1 MSQSVTAAVT
11 LEKLKTLPTPTR
23 LEQIKVIDSQFSF
36 LGYPVLFARNY
47 EEQYLI
53 LFRLTETVEALT
65 DQPSMQL
72 SSGFSIRNRELE
84 NKETRVTS
92 NYLEL
97 AASRYIDISLLSAVV
112 DEVLNE
118 ISGDS
123 PQEIIDTCKKVIDR
137 WKRILSLESRQK
149 LSLIEQIGLIGELIC
164 LKHFLEIDVLPDLS
178 SWTGPDGGVHDFEFA
193 HQSIEV
199 KTTMSPG
206 SKTVNISGLWQL
218 EQINEVP
225 LLLLHLEIR
234 PDPMG
239 TTIGDLYDSIVSIA
253 GNQAD
258 KLNLLL
264 LNIGFD
270 PNKRNDYSNF
280 TFSLVQIAAYE
291 IRDGF
296 PKLTSSTIGEI
307 DPTGRVSDVTY
318 SIDLSNLEMIIASS
332 LEALRLTWK

>member
-53 LFRLTETVEALT
+53 LFRLTETVESLT

-84 NKETRVTS
+84 NKETRSTTK
-92 NYLEL
+92 YLEL

-123 PQEIIDTCKKVIDR
+123 PEEVIDTCKKVIDR
-137 WKRILSLESRQK
+137 WKRILSLESKQK
-149 LSLIEQIGLIGELIC
+149 LSMIEQIGLIGELIC
-164 LKHFLEIDVLPDLS
+164 LKYFIEIDVLQDFTT
-178 SWTGPDGGVHDFEFA
+178 WTGPDGGVHDFEFA

-218 EQINEVP
+218 EQIDLLP

-253 GNQAD
+253 GNQVD

-270 PNKRNDYSNF
+270 PNKRSEYSNF
-280 TFSLVQIAAYE
+280 TFSFVQIAAYE
-291 IRDGF
+291 IRDDF
-296 PKLTSSTIGEI
+296 PKLTSSTLVGI

-318 SIDLSNLEMIIASS
+318 SINLSNLEMISASS
-332 LEALRLTWK
+332 MESLRLSWE

>member
-23 LEQIKVIDSQFSF
+23 LEQIKVIDSQFTF
-36 LGYPVLFARNY
+36 LGHPVLFARNY

-53 LFRLTETVEALT
+53 LFRLTGATVALHEL
-65 DQPSMQL
+65 PSMQL
-72 SSGFSIRNRELE
+72 SSGFSIRNRELK
-84 NKETRVTS
+84 NKENMVTS

-118 ISGDS
+118 ISSDS

-164 LKHFLEIDVLPDLS
+164 VKHFIEINVLPDLS
-178 SWTGPDGGVHDFEFA
+178 AWTGPDGGVHDFEFSTR
-193 HQSIEV
+193 SIEV

-206 SKTVNISGLWQL
+206 SKAVNISGLWQL

-225 LLLLHLEIR
+225 LLLLHLEIT
-234 PDPMG
+234 PDPLG
-239 TTIGDLYDSIVSIA
+239 TTIANLYDSIASLA
-253 GNQAD
+253 GNQLD
-258 KLNLLL
+258 KLNSLLL
-264 LNIGFD
+264 SVGFD
-270 PNKRNDYSNF
+270 PNKKNDYSNF
-280 TFSLVQIAAYE
+280 TFSFVQVAAYE
-291 IRDGF
+291 VRDNF
-296 PKLTSSTIGEI
+296 PKLTSRILSGV
-307 DPTGRVSDVTY
+307 DPTRRISDVTY
-318 SIDLSNLEMIIASS
+318 SIDLSNLEMISGSS
-332 LEALRLTWK
+332 LEVLGLEWI

>member
-11 LEKLKTLPTPTR
+11 LDKLKTLPTPTR

-53 LFRLTETVEALT
+53 LFRLNENVEVLN
-65 DQPSMQL
+65 DQQPMQL

-118 ISGDS
+118 IAGDI
-123 PQEIIDTCKKVIDR
+123 PQEIIDTCKRVIDR

-164 LKHFLEIDVLPDLS
+164 LKHFLEIDVLQDLT

-193 HQSIEV
+193 HRSIEV
-199 KTTMSPG
+199 KTTISPG
-206 SKTVNISGLWQL
+206 SKTVDISGLWQL
-218 EQINEVP
+218 EQFAEVP

-264 LNIGFD
+264 LNIGF
-270 PNKRNDYSNF
+270 
-280 TFSLVQIAAYE
+280 E
-291 IRDGF
+291 
-296 PKLTSSTIGEI
+296 PK
-307 DPTGRVSDVTY
+307 
-318 SIDLSNLEMIIASS
+318 
-332 LEALRLTWK
+332 K

>member
-36 LGYPVLFARNY
+36 LGYPILFARNY
-47 EEQYLI
+47 EKQYLI

-65 DQPSMQL
+65 DQLSMQL

-84 NKETRVTS
+84 NKETGVTS
-92 NYLEL
+92 SYLEL

-112 DEVLNE
+112 DEVLSE
-118 ISGDS
+118 ISGDN

-164 LKHFLEIDVLPDLS
+164 LKHFLEIDVLQDLS

-199 KTTMSPG
+199 KTTSSPG
-206 SKTVNISGLWQL
+206 SKTINISGLWQL
-218 EQINEVP
+218 EQIDEVP

-239 TTIGDLYDSIVSIA
+239 TTIGNLYDSIVSIA
-253 GNQAD
+253 GDQED
-258 KLNLLL
+258 RLNLLL
-264 LNIGFD
+264 LNVGFD

-280 TFSLVQIAAYE
+280 TFSFVQVAAYE
-291 IRDGF
+291 IRDDF
-296 PKLTSSTIGEI
+296 PKLTSSTLSEL
-307 DPTGRVSDVTY
+307 DPTGRLSDVTY
-318 SIDLSNLEMIIASS
+318 SIDLSNMEMISGNS
-332 LEALRLTWK
+332 LEALRLFWK